1 MFFQQ
6 LLSGMAV
13 GSIYALI
20 AIGFTII
27 YKATDV
33 INFAQGEFMV
43 WGGFISLTMITSLSM
58 PLWIA
63 FPLTLIFMALFGI
76 IIQFLA
82 IKHLVGKHVF
92 SIVMATIGLS
102 FVLRHL
108 AGIIWTYDTF
118 PFPSIFPS
126 RQFSLG
132 LATISGIH
140 LGIIAASFSLMALL
154 YGFFK
159 LTSLGLAMRATQ
171 QNQFGASIVGVSVK
185 RVFSMTW
192 ALGAVLGAIAGML
205 IAPIQFLDVNL
216 GYLGL
221 KAFPAAVLGGFG
233 SIPGAIIGGLII
245 GVSENLAGT
254 YMATWV
260 KDIAAYVILLAIL
273 MIRPQGIFGIQ
284 EKKRV

>member
-1 MFFQQ
+1 
-6 LLSGMAV
+6 MAV

-43 WGGFISLTMITSLSM
+43 WGCFISLTMVNSLGM
-58 PLWIA
+58 PLWIS
-63 FPLTLIFMALFGI
+63 FFLTLFCMALFGI
-76 IIQFLA
+76 IIQALA
-82 IKHLVGKHVF
+82 IRHLVGKHIF

-118 PFPSIFPS
+118 SFPSIFPE
-126 RQFSLG
+126 RRFSLG
-132 LATISGIH
+132 TATISSTH
-140 LGIIAASFSLMALL
+140 LGIISASFFLMILL
-154 YGFFK
+154 YCFFK
-159 LTSLGLAMRATQ
+159 FTTLGLAMRATQ
-171 QNQFGASIVGVSVK
+171 QNQLGASIVGVSVK
-185 RVFSMTW
+185 RVFAMTW
-192 ALGAVLGAIAGML
+192 AMGAALGAIAGIL
-205 IAPIQFLDVNL
+205 IAPIQFLDVNI
-216 GYLGL
+216 GSLGL

-233 SIPGAIIGGLII
+233 SIPGAIVGGLII

-254 YMATWV
+254 YMATWG
-260 KDIAAYVILLAIL
+260 KDIVAYIILLVIL

-284 EKKRV
+284 ENKRV